1 MATGV
6 AMMVVDVAL
15 GDGSAEA
22 EGAVVPSDLGVVM
35 LTAKNIAAPLAIRIM
50 ITAKVLNRVLT
61 LFLL

>member
-6 AMMVVDVAL
+6 AMMVVDVEL

-22 EGAVVPSDLGVVM
+22 EGATVLSDLGVVM
-35 LTAKNIAAPLAIRIM
+35 FTAKNIAPPLAIRIM
-50 ITAKVLNRVLT
+50 ITANALNRVLT